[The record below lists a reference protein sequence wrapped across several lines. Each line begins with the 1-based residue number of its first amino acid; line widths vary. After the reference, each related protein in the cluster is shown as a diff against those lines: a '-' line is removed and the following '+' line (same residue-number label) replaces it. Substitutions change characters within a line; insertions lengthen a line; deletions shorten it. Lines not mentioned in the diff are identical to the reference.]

1 MIKKLPVIVLLVFC
15 AILTGC
21 VKYKVTLTDGSHFT
35 VLGKPKYDE
44 DDAVYRYRS
53 GGETITISAGR
64 VRSIEPSAEANDWE
78 GPSSTGNTGD
88 SYWNKE
94 K

>member
-1 MIKKLPVIVLLVFC
+1 MKKLPVTLLL
-15 AILTGC
+15 ILCTTLAGC

-44 DDAVYRYRS
+44 EDSVYHYKS
-53 GGETITISAGR
+53 GGKTVTISAGR
-64 VRSIEPSAEANDWE
+64 VSSIQPSSEASDWE
-78 GPSSTGNTGD
+78 GPSASGETGE
-88 SYWNKE
+88 SYWETK